1 MDNWT
6 LDNCAIFFLFFI
18 LDDAEGLQQSR
29 LYPYGIQVGD
39 TASVKAD
46 DACDTVYNQRL
57 SLFGNQYSRFYV
69 STIVG
74 LAADKAKCQLSGK
87 NFHIHQ

>member
-1 MDNWT
+1 MDNT
-6 LDNCAIFFLFFI
+6 LCYIFYFFI
-18 LDDAEGLQQSR
+18 LNDAEGLQQSR
-29 LYPYGIQVGD
+29 LYPYGTQVGD

-57 SLFGNQYSRFYV
+57 SLFGKQYSRFYV

-74 LAADKAKCQLSGK
+74 LAADKAKCKLSCK